1 MNDATKTKP
10 RVQETHPTPC
20 ETVANANLIVD
31 TNPLP
36 DDGRTISV
44 SKENID
50 YPDTRIKLQLDSPH
64 KQSVDKNG
72 TYKADSQQKQIDTC
86 SPTVEDTNPPSIQE
100 QLQMTCTRG
109 DFRHL
114 SEFLAQSKLLYPVA
128 GITESELPELVATDN
143 DTITNSELTN
153 FHLLHIASAQGY
165 WKLIFLL
172 LAYGAD
178 PAVKDQQ
185 GRLSYN
191 LARDKKT
198 RDSFRKFMGKYP
210 EAFDYIKA
218 QVGLTIC

>member
-1 MNDATKTKP
+1 MV
-10 RVQETHPTPC
+10 RVLYISGCHLFIDLSGGC
-20 ETVANANLIVD
+20 KVD
-31 TNPLP
+31 
-36 DDGRTISV
+36 G
-44 SKENID
+44 
-50 YPDTRIKLQLDSPH
+50 
-64 KQSVDKNG
+64 
-72 TYKADSQQKQIDTC
+72 QQKQIDTC
-86 SPTVEDTNPPSIQE
+86 SPTVEDASPPSIQE
-100 QLQMTCTRG
+100 QFQMTCTRG

-114 SEFLAQSKLLYPVA
+114 SELLAQSKLLYPVT
-128 GITESELPELVATDN
+128 GITESELPESVVTDN

-153 FHLLHIASAQGY
+153 FHLLHIASAQGH

-210 EAFDYIKA
+210 EAFDYTKA
-218 QVGLTIC
+218 QVGRAIC